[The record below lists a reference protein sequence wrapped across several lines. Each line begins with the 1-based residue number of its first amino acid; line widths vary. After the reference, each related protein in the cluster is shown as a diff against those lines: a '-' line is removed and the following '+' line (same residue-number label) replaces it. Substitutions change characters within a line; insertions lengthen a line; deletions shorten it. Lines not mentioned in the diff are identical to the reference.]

1 MFFGGKVDQRYKQLV
16 RLKLSLLH
24 GCRTC
29 NKQNVPGAL
38 AAGTDAGADRCDGE
52 LRARARSPDAE
63 KAVIAYAD
71 EVALTNTEGRMT
83 PQLFKRL
90 RAHFS
95 EADILELGVT
105 MAIISGM
112 AKLSFVLDVVEK
124 ESYCPFAP
132 SASGL
137 SARPHRSEIHTDR
150 MSQRI
155 YPITMPKWGIEM
167 QEGTITAW
175 NVAAGQVIA
184 KGDALLDVETEK
196 IVNSVEAPV
205 SGPLAPDPARTWAA
219 PNRSAR

>member
-1 MFFGGKVDQRYKQLV
+1 MTETLFTRTPRDELPEKFHLAWDTLNKLTGEPAFVEVFASNPEMLEFVMNQFYMGVFFGGKVDQRYKQLV

-38 AAGTDAGADRCDGE
+38 AAGITQAQVDAMDDFESG
-52 LRARARSPDAE
+52 PFTDAE

-83 PQLFKRL
+83 PELFKRL

-124 ESYCPFAP
+124 EAYCPFAP
-132 SASGL
+132 SA
-137 SARPHRSEIHTDR
+137 
-150 MSQRI
+150 
-155 YPITMPKWGIEM
+155 
-167 QEGTITAW
+167 
-175 NVAAGQVIA
+175 AA
-184 KGDALLDVETEK
+184 
-196 IVNSVEAPV
+196 
-205 SGPLAPDPARTWAA
+205 
-219 PNRSAR
+219 